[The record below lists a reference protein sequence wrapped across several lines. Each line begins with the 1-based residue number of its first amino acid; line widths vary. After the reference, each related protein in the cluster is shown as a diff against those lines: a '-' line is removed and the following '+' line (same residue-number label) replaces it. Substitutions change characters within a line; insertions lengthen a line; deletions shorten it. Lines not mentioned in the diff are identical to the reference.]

1 VELIIY
7 NIKTGKNTVLRGLIA
22 EEFARYTLTQRYP
35 VIVIRPEKVLEF
47 LTEQSIEGPHVQF
60 LRQYSHTMDFF
71 GLGPILVA
79 DDSPSISISKMVQDF
94 FYKQNGLT
102 KFLIQPFQEVPTR
115 GYIIEVKSRS
125 TKNYWKPFQYSFSE
139 NQEKMFSN
147 SKLFN
152 FEIVLCGVTFAQ
164 EWEIAVVFTNLEGKI
179 LPQGYFMEDRY
190 KQVQNSLEL

>member
-1 VELIIY
+1 MELIIY

-71 GLGPILVA
+71 GLGPILDA

-102 KFLIQPFQEVPTR
+102 KFL
-115 GYIIEVKSRS
+115 
-125 TKNYWKPFQYSFSE
+125 
-139 NQEKMFSN
+139 
-147 SKLFN
+147 
-152 FEIVLCGVTFAQ
+152 
-164 EWEIAVVFTNLEGKI
+164 
-179 LPQGYFMEDRY
+179 
-190 KQVQNSLEL
+190 